1 MAEAIDDGGT
11 LSLPERFL
19 GSDCPGTLQ
28 SKTVFLRK
36 PGHRSQ
42 HDDAGYDILE
52 GSDRESLSSGL
63 I

>member
-19 GSDCPGTLQ
+19 GSDCSGHTPK
-28 SKTVFLRK
+28 KTVFLRK
-36 PGHRSQ
+36 PSHRCQ

-52 GSDRESLSSGL
+52 GSDGEPLGSSL